1 VRSSKFNASN
11 SVYRNLRLS
20 FLGSYAS
27 CFKLVIRSVWLLF
40 FGILYPYFK
49 HRLVRYLAQNHAYGE
64 ALFVVGDFKKP
75 FIRAYVVALG
85 LGLLGAVALIP
96 LFGASALAVEGSG
109 ELLPVAIYTGFLLLY
124 AFVRARTTNAVW
136 NAIRVGPLRFECT
149 LRGRDYMW
157 IYLTN
162 VAAILVTL
170 GFATP
175 WAVIRTLRY
184 RAAKFAAFASA
195 PIDAITQAEG
205 AHVGAA
211 GQEIAELFDF
221 DIAL

>member
-1 VRSSKFNASN
+1 
-11 SVYRNLRLS
+11 
-20 FLGSYAS
+20 
-27 CFKLVIRSVWLLF
+27 
-40 FGILYPYFK
+40 
-49 HRLVRYLAQNHAYGE
+49 
-64 ALFVVGDFKKP
+64 
-75 FIRAYVVALG
+75 
-85 LGLLGAVALIP
+85 
-96 LFGASALAVEGSG
+96 VEGSG
-109 ELLPVAIYTGFLLLY
+109 ELLPVAIYAGFLLLY

-149 LRGRDYMW
+149 LRARDYMW

-184 RAAKFAAFASA
+184 RAAKFTAFASA
-195 PIDAITQAEG
+195 PLDAITQAEG

>member
-1 VRSSKFNASN
+1 
-11 SVYRNLRLS
+11 
-20 FLGSYAS
+20 
-27 CFKLVIRSVWLLF
+27 
-40 FGILYPYFK
+40 
-49 HRLVRYLAQNHAYGE
+49 VRYLAQNHAYGE
-64 ALFVVGDFKKP
+64 TPFVVEDFRKP

-85 LGLLGAVALIP
+85 LGLVGAGALLLAASRFAAI
-96 LFGASALAVEGSG
+96 GAG
-109 ELLPVAIYTGFLLLY
+109 ELLPVAIYAGFLLLY
-124 AFVRARTTNAVW
+124 ALVRAHTTNAVW

-149 LRGRDYMW
+149 LRARDYMW

-162 VAAILVTL
+162 VVAILATL